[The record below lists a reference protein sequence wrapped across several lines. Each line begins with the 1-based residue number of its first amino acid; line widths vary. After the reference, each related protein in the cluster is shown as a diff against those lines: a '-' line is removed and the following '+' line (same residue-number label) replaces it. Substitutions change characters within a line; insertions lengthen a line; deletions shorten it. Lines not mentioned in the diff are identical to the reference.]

1 MIILL
6 ITDDA
11 DNRKVLDSGLC
22 NTYWIALLVF
32 VKKLT
37 HEINPFLV
45 SKKKKQQKN
54 L

>member
-1 MIILL
+1 MITLL

-11 DNRKVLDSGLC
+11 VNGKVLDSGLC
-22 NTYWIALLVF
+22 KNYWIALLVF

-37 HEINPFLV
+37 HEINPFHV
-45 SKKKKQQKN
+45 SKKKKKQKK